1 MRSVECG
8 PPYVLELLQGENK
21 STFLCTTVDTELA
34 SCLFNKETT
43 QVLDCTAVLSI
54 TEHRVNII

>member
-8 PPYVLELLQGENK
+8 PPYVLELLQGESK
-21 STFLCTTVDTELA
+21 STFLCTTVDTELG

-43 QVLDCTAVLSI
+43 QVLDCAAVLSI
-54 TEHRVNII
+54 AEHRVHII